1 MGGKSRILVV
11 DDEAVIRESSR
22 KILNSEGYDVQV
34 APDAETALAALRG
47 GTVEIALLD
56 FMLPDISGLSI
67 LELVRDRE
75 GISVIMTSGY
85 STLENA
91 VQFLKAGACDF
102 LPKPFTC
109 DELLS
114 CVQRAAKL
122 STLPA
127 DERRRR
133 QGPPPG
139 CYQLGLHSW
148 ARVESDRTATIG
160 VSRLFCYLAGGIRG
174 IELPAVNSEIR
185 QGGPLLQLVADDG
198 LSHTVWSALSGRVI
212 ATHSGDGGLAG
223 GCREEGDAGGALV
236 RVAPDNLDSELMN
249 LSAGG

>member
-1 MGGKSRILVV
+1 MAGKSRILVV
-11 DDEAVIRESSR
+11 DDEEVIRESTR
-22 KILNSEGYDVQV
+22 KILSSEGYDVRA
-34 APDAETALAALRG
+34 APDAAQAMAAFIAEAP
-47 GTVEIALLD
+47 EIALVD
-56 FMLPDISGLSI
+56 FMLPDVSGLSI
-67 LELVRDRE
+67 LELVRNRE
-75 GISVIMTSGY
+75 GISVIMTTGY

-91 VQFLKAGACDF
+91 ILFLKTGACDF

-122 STLPA
+122 SALPA

-133 QGPPPG
+133 QGPPAG

-148 ARVESDRTATIG
+148 ARVESDRTAAIG

-174 IELPAVNSEIR
+174 IELPVVNSEIR
-185 QGGPLLQLVADDG
+185 QGGPLLQIVADDG

-212 ATHSGDGGLAG
+212 STHSGDSGLAG
-223 GCREEGDAGGALV
+223 GYAEEGDAGGVLV